1 MYETAREIFLEAGYV
16 EMGLDHFALPDDSLN
31 QAFANGRL
39 HRNFMGYTD
48 QRTDVLLGLGVSS
61 ISEAPTCFHQ
71 NEKGLNDYK
80 GRVLAGE
87 IPTLRGHLLDAE
99 DQQQREQILQF
110 MTQMHVTL
118 RDEAQVDDARQFL
131 APMLADGLVDI
142 CRARDAD
149 DGKGTAVP
157 A

>member
-1 MYETAREIFLEAGYV
+1 MT
-16 EMGLDHFALPDDSLN
+16 
-31 QAFANGRL
+31 QAFVNGRL

-87 IPTLRGHLLDAE
+87 IPTMRGHLLDQE
-99 DQQQREQILQF
+99 DQWQREQILQF
-110 MTQMHVTL
+110 MTQMQVTL
-118 RDEAQVDDARQFL
+118 RDEAQAADARRFL
-131 APMLADGLVDI
+131 TPMIEDGLVTFSGQEMRLTERGRPFLRNAALALDLRLRRNKPETQI
-142 CRARDAD
+142 FSRS
-149 DGKGTAVP
+149 V
-157 A
+157 